1 MSVSLSVCV
10 SVSPCASVCLQP
22 GSGRRESK
30 DDGKEGK
37 EKRSRLPGESWR
49 DSNVG
54 EKKARKKIR
63 TINEKT
69 KIQRSKSS
77 GITKGEKKLKMKSQ
91 QIQTN
96 MKKIRR
102 AFD

>member
-1 MSVSLSVCV
+1 M
-10 SVSPCASVCLQP
+10 
-22 GSGRRESK
+22 
-30 DDGKEGK
+30 
-37 EKRSRLPGESWR
+37 PGESWR

-63 TINEKT
+63 TINEKET
-69 KIQRSKSS
+69 IQHSKSS